1 VSLPANVADLQQ
13 ILETDGSVWTV
24 NGAGKG
30 LERRVDQ
37 TAKEAFLW
45 VKARPTQQA

>member
-37 TAKEAFLW
+37 TAYASAGT
-45 VKARPTQQA
+45 ARTE